1 MSDSHSN
8 PKVKFHF
15 ILFIQ
20 SSKHSSQK
28 LPQIGKEVPLLLGNH
43 RGGPLD
49 LEKYFE
55 GVRVSI
61 RVHEDFGCL
70 GYPIL
75 NQLLVILLE
84 GVFAP
89 LWARKS
95 AYPYGPGYQHPYHRA
110 QNPLNPGINL
120 LDQHSAQA
128 FADITSDFRLAN
140 CKFRSANCKSE
151 NTSNFEKSYW

>member
-70 GYPIL
+70 GYPIS

-84 GVFAP
+84 GVFAT

-95 AYPYGPGYQHPYHRA
+95 AHPYGLVGYQHPSHQKKNTNFHTTYQLPSHQILLSLT
-110 QNPLNPGINL
+110 QNTT
-120 LDQHSAQA
+120 
-128 FADITSDFRLAN
+128 ITHTTCLY
-140 CKFRSANCKSE
+140 
-151 NTSNFEKSYW
+151 TTY